1 MTGPAGP
8 ANDSAPA
15 AVLKFHPMYDGLT
28 LCSYIS
34 RWRPLL
40 EGAKVIDALI
50 LDAVD
55 LATNTELEDELRAG
69 AAVVLVLS
77 GGGEEREL
85 VFVNPGTRSGVFL
98 WKRAGLR
105 WAKPRSVRRKQEA
118 GFLKRR
124 LAGAVVGEVRQH
136 GRDRLLRM
144 DLRGSDELGDPA
156 SLALH
161 FSLTGRRAN
170 LVLEAEPG
178 VIYAWRSGPR
188 YGEPFQPLS
197 GGLGTVG
204 EYIAARRSG
213 EITPRR
219 KRSLAGELVLG
230 VDGVSSTAVTELFRR
245 LSLAPDVV
253 FDQLDAEALDLLAA
267 EGDRLIASAD
277 EVRFYPAAGV
287 VSSLPLL
294 GLGDSRPATEE
305 DESAVVARFE
315 REHRR
320 ALLAVRLRGELD
332 RITGRRRKADRDK
345 ADALDKAAGA
355 DDLMHAG
362 QMLLTSNNVRSA
374 APASITLPEG
384 RAVPLDPEASRLVN
398 AQRLFE
404 RSKRNRRSLEH
415 ADMLDD
421 LIASLDAEYDELAA
435 ALAPDAPLGILT
447 DLHARYLESE
457 RPTEKGGR
465 ALPAKVGHRELPG
478 GFTLYWGRDGHANQY
493 VTFRLARPGDVWF
506 HVQQGS
512 GAHVVVRRPDRDTPL
527 PFAVI
532 EEAAGLALKNSSMR
546 TAAHV
551 PVVYTERRY
560 VRHRRGAPGSVFYE
574 REKVIYMDGG
584 T

>member
-1 MTGPAGP
+1 
-8 ANDSAPA
+8 
-15 AVLKFHPMYDGLT
+15 MYDGLT
-28 LCSYIS
+28 LSSYLS

-50 LDAVD
+50 LDAAD
-55 LATNTELEDELRAG
+55 RSTNAELEDELRAG
-69 AAVVLVLS
+69 AAVVFVLG

-85 VFVNPGTRSGVFL
+85 VFVNPGARSGVFL
-98 WKRAGLR
+98 WKKAGLR

-118 GFLKRR
+118 GFLRRR
-124 LAGAVVGEVRQH
+124 LAGAVVSAAQQH
-136 GRDRLLRM
+136 GRDRLFRLY
-144 DLRGSDELGDPA
+144 LRGSDELGDPA

-161 FSLTGRRAN
+161 ISLTGRRAN
-170 LVLEAEPG
+170 LVLEAEQR
-178 VIYAWRSGPR
+178 VIYALRSGPR
-188 YGEPFQPLS
+188 YGEPFQPVS
-197 GGLGTVG
+197 GGVGTVG
-204 EYIAARRSG
+204 EYVAGRRSG

-219 KRSLAGELVLG
+219 KRSLAGELVVG

-253 FDQLDAEALDLLAA
+253 FDQLNAEALDLLAA

-277 EVRFYPAAGV
+277 EVRFYPASGV
-287 VSSLPLL
+287 VSSLSLL
-294 GLGDSRPATEE
+294 GLGESRPATEE
-305 DESAVVARFE
+305 DETFLVARFE

-320 ALLAVRLRGELD
+320 ATLAARLRGELD
-332 RITGRRRKADRDK
+332 RISGRRRKAARDK

-362 QMLLTSNNVRSA
+362 QQLLASSDVRGA
-374 APASITLPEG
+374 APADLTLPEG
-384 RAVPLDPEASRLVN
+384 RTVPLDPEASRLVN

-404 RSKRNRRSLEH
+404 RAKRNRRAREH
-415 ADMLDD
+415 AGMLDD
-421 LIASLDAEYDELAA
+421 LIASLDAEYGELAA
-435 ALAPDAPLGILT
+435 ALAPDAPLGALA
-447 DLHARYLESE
+447 DLYARYVESE

-465 ALPAKVGHRELPG
+465 ALPAKVGRRELPG
-478 GFTLYWGRDGHANQY
+478 GFTLYWGRDGHANQF
-493 VTFRLARPGDVWF
+493 VTFQLARPGDVWF

-512 GAHVVVRRPDRDTPL
+512 GAHVVVRRPDREAPL
-527 PFAVI
+527 PPDVI
-532 EEAAGLALKNSSMR
+532 EEAAGLALKNSAMR